1 MRAAALHTLLSL
13 LTTEEYRRQHD
24 NATIAAL
31 LSPQTE
37 ALLQALDSIQPA
49 IRWEQAEGARFTP
62 MDVDY
67 NPLQLQAQPYT
78 IALTS
83 PDAPTSY
90 EKYSIR
96 PPGLRTHARGDAA

>member
-1 MRAAALHTLLSL
+1 MDI
-13 LTTEEYRRQHD
+13 LTTKEYRRPHD
-24 NATIAAL
+24 IATIAAH
-31 LSPQTE
+31 LSLQIQ

-78 IALTS
+78 IALPS